1 MRRGSGAEPKGRA
14 LTDEEIIKVW
24 HASGKLGA
32 FGRISTHVPTRWPAP
47 QRADHDRVAQ
57 AHHG

>member
-1 MRRGSGAEPKGRA
+1 VPPGAGWIASRICPDLISDRHSRA

-32 FGRISTHVPTRWPAP
+32 FGLLM
-47 QRADHDRVAQ
+47 
-57 AHHG
+57 